1 MYIRAALLALALGH
15 ASAAIEPLDALR
27 AVDDAQLMAEVARR
41 NLDAP
46 QDHRALSVEQHYS
59 FKYECSCDPTPAPV
73 SSQPTPAPQVDVC
86 DMCKTKAG
94 TKCGSGFR
102 LPGGNCDKVLQEYKK
117 DCDDGCLKCSK
128 SGTITNAIEGY
139 GCEDRRRLDGPAARP
154 AWATGA
160 PQEESSPMIPSWASQ
175 HRRLGGGKGSCYIP
189 GSDTEL
195 PLCKTVG
202 KCGKKDKCGKLKCG
216 GGYVTGSG
224 KKDCVKSPKCS
235 NKCKGKQVNY
245 NQCDNC
251 VDPQVVCDA
260 EEDDCL
266 KDEADCEEI
275 TGATFCPKYE
285 GGTTDKCG
293 KFGKCGEGYWIGSGK
308 HDCKKDQ
315 GCRDCEDDLINYNQC
330 GNCVDKDEVCEDHP

>member
-1 MYIRAALLALALGH
+1 
-15 ASAAIEPLDALR
+15 
-27 AVDDAQLMAEVARR
+27 
-41 NLDAP
+41 
-46 QDHRALSVEQHYS
+46 
-59 FKYECSCDPTPAPV
+59 
-73 SSQPTPAPQVDVC
+73 
-86 DMCKTKAG
+86 
-94 TKCGSGFR
+94 
-102 LPGGNCDKVLQEYKK
+102 
-117 DCDDGCLKCSK
+117 
-128 SGTITNAIEGY
+128 
-139 GCEDRRRLDGPAARP
+139 
-154 AWATGA
+154 
-160 PQEESSPMIPSWASQ
+160 MISTQ
-175 HRRLGGGKGSCYIP
+175 
-189 GSDTEL
+189 
-195 PLCKTVG
+195 VG

-224 KKDCVKSPKCS
+224 KKDCVKSAKCS
-235 NKCKGKQVNY
+235 KCKGKQVNY

-293 KFGKCGEGYWIGSGK
+293 KFGKCGNGYWIGSGK

>member
-1 MYIRAALLALALGH
+1 
-15 ASAAIEPLDALR
+15 
-27 AVDDAQLMAEVARR
+27 
-41 NLDAP
+41 
-46 QDHRALSVEQHYS
+46 
-59 FKYECSCDPTPAPV
+59 
-73 SSQPTPAPQVDVC
+73 
-86 DMCKTKAG
+86 MCKTKAG

-202 KCGKKDKCGKLKCG
+202 NLCGNQNFTARSCCIVAPHPSHWLISTQVGKCGKKDKCGKLKCG

-224 KKDCVKSPKCS
+224 KKDCVKSAKCS
-235 NKCKGKQVNY
+235 KCKGKQVNY

-293 KFGKCGEGYWIGSGK
+293 KFGKCGDGYWIGSGK